1 VEKMKS
7 IWSLI
12 VAISLTAAIS
22 HAAELP
28 KSDRARLDKIQQTLS
43 AEVPRVLCL
52 DDDFATG
59 AQPVGDA
66 YTKAAANGFRSVLS
80 LRTANEGLDLAR
92 ERAKIESVKMRYF
105 NIPVI
110 SSAPQ
115 EQQANEFLRLARDKS
130 NHPMLVTCASANRVG
145 AFMMILRVIDQ
156 GWSEEK
162 ALQEAVRIGLSSD
175 NLKRFAHDYIAS
187 HQRHAQ

>member
-1 VEKMKS
+1 MK
-7 IWSLI
+7 L
-12 VAISLTAAIS
+12 ISLLFLLVSLTIANATESPAA
-22 HAAELP
+22 
-28 KSDRARLDKIQQTLS
+28 DRARLDKIQQTLS

-80 LRTANEGLDLAR
+80 LRPANEGLDLAR
-92 ERAKIESVKMRYF
+92 ERAKVESVKMRYF

-115 EQQANEFLRLARDKS
+115 EEQADEFLRLARDKS

-175 NLKRFAHDYIAS
+175 KLKKFAQDYIAS
-187 HQRHAQ
+187 HQRNAR

>member
-1 VEKMKS
+1 MKS

-22 HAAELP
+22 HAAER
-28 KSDRARLDKIQQTLS
+28 DRARLDKIQQTLS

-92 ERAKIESVKMRYF
+92 ERAKVESVKMRYF
-105 NIPVI
+105 NIPVV

-115 EQQANEFLRLARDKS
+115 VQQADEFLRLARDKS

-187 HQRHAQ
+187 HQR

>member
-1 VEKMKS
+1 MKPIGLLFLFLS
-7 IWSLI
+7 FNLA
-12 VAISLTAAIS
+12 VAS
-22 HAAELP
+22 AAESP
-28 KSDRARLDKIQQTLS
+28 AANRARLDKIQQTLS

-52 DDDFATG
+52 DDDFVTG

-80 LRTANEGLDLAR
+80 LRTANEGVDLAQ
-92 ERAKIESVKMRYF
+92 ERSKVESVKMRYF

-110 SSAPQ
+110 SSSPQ
-115 EQQANEFLRLARDKS
+115 VQQADEFLRLSRDKS

-145 AFMMILRVIDQ
+145 AFMMILRVVDQ

-162 ALQEAVRIGLSSD
+162 ALQEATRIGLNSEK
-175 NLKRFAHDYIAS
+175 LKTFAHNYIAS
-187 HQRHAQ
+187 HTRNSQ

>member
-1 VEKMKS
+1 MKP
-7 IWSLI
+7 
-12 VAISLTAAIS
+12 VALLFLFLSFNLAVAS
-22 HAAELP
+22 AAE
-28 KSDRARLDKIQQTLS
+28 SAAANRARLDKIQQTLS
-43 AEVPRVLCL
+43 TEVPRVLCL

-66 YTKAAANGFRSVLS
+66 YSKAAANGFRSVVS
-80 LRTANEGLDLAR
+80 LRTPNELDVAR
-92 ERAKIESVKMRYF
+92 ERAKVESVKMRYF

-115 EQQANEFLRLARDKS
+115 VQQADEFLRLARDKS

-162 ALQEAVRIGLSSD
+162 ALQEAIRIGLSSD
-175 NLKRFAHDYIAS
+175 KLKRFAQDYIAS
-187 HQRHAQ
+187 HQRNAQ

>member
-1 VEKMKS
+1 MKP
-7 IWSLI
+7 
-12 VAISLTAAIS
+12 ISLLFLLLSFNLAVAR
-22 HAAELP
+22 AAESP
-28 KSDRARLDKIQQTLS
+28 AANRARLDKIQQTLS
-43 AEVPRVLCL
+43 AKVPRVLCL

-92 ERAKIESVKMRYF
+92 ERAKVESVKMRYF
-105 NIPVI
+105 NIPVV

-115 EQQANEFLRLARDKS
+115 VQQADEFLRLARDKS

-162 ALQEAVRIGLSSD
+162 ALQEAIRIGLSSD
-175 NLKRFAHDYIAS
+175 KLKSFAHDYIAS
-187 HQRHAQ
+187 HQRNAQ